1 MGILFYAEYG
11 VGTPSA
17 SASQNTPSEATTETI
32 ETNKT
37 TTAAEAEIR
46 RLLERYY
53 EIADTGD
60 REKLRNFSREIS
72 APEYL
77 YSSEF
82 GVMDKAAAIRHFD
95 SFDIKF
101 VRAEFEDLTV
111 QVHGDDAAI
120 AKYRDVSTVKTNG
133 ILTKKPVQFTNVWVK
148 KDGAWKIVAE
158 HSSVAAPPELLPRN
172 RFADN
177 LARK

>member
-1 MGILFYAEYG
+1 
-11 VGTPSA
+11 
-17 SASQNTPSEATTETI
+17 
-32 ETNKT
+32 
-37 TTAAEAEIR
+37 
-46 RLLERYY
+46 
-53 EIADTGD
+53 
-60 REKLRNFSREIS
+60 
-72 APEYL
+72 
-77 YSSEF
+77 
-82 GVMDKAAAIRHFD
+82 MDKAAAIRHFD